1 MKKMYADRFY
11 DDIEKENFYLGIV
24 SKVFR
29 ENSYV
34 QVENLSLLKHRKI
47 KAELLI
53 PNTINFFVI
62 IEDVKGLFFGEVYQ
76 ETIQGTESVHNAIST
91 GHNEKIYPEIAINI
105 TALMNKND
113 HFEMSGFKTVGIND
127 KVYIANVEIVDKY
140 LKSLEIND
148 YKYNKDN
155 DQKSIT
161 NFAKIL
167 GFSKNNISIQP
178 NTLFDR
184 HLMVLGATNSGK
196 STSALSILDKL
207 VMNKRKVLMIDPTGE
222 YRDSFDDDEFTKLT
236 LGDDT
241 FLPVGQVTT
250 QQWELLFQT
259 NDNTQGAVLFDAI
272 KSLRFQ
278 YKTGDCEKWYRKKGK
293 IIINVKK
300 DLLNVTDEDLDFQLS
315 LLPKQI
321 EEESVEEGV
330 KDDEGRY
337 VLSPFKSNS
346 NTWLIRKI
354 EYVFKKTS
362 ITNFIKSVE
371 KDDEMNLLTEIDKFT
386 KIQSTSL
393 YIDASKI
400 STTDGVGNMIV
411 DLISNYVINRGYN
424 EPFVM
429 FIDEV
434 HRYTKFHTDFDE
446 SGLISIARE
455 GRKKGIFLFLTS
467 QSPRDVPDILLS
479 QIGSLLIHR
488 LTSMEEIK
496 IVQNYLDKSEIGRV
510 KNLGQGE
517 AILASVN
524 LLQNVQLRFIKS
536 GRTHYNTTPVL

>member
-1 MKKMYADRFY
+1 MYADRFY

-47 KAELLI
+47 RSELLT

-62 IEDVKGLFFGEVYQ
+62 VEDVQGLFFGEVYQ

-91 GHNEKIYPEIAINI
+91 GHNEKIYPEMAINI
-105 TALMNKND
+105 TALMNQNEQ
-113 HFEMSGFKTVGIND
+113 FELSGFKTVGIND
-127 KVYIANVEIVDKY
+127 KVYIANIEIVNKY
-140 LKSLEIND
+140 LKSLEIN
-148 YKYNKDN
+148 KYQYNEDN
-155 DQKSIT
+155 AQQSIT
-161 NFAKIL
+161 GFAKLL
-167 GFSKNNISIQP
+167 GFSKNSISVQP

-222 YRDSFDDDEFTKLT
+222 YRDSFDDDEFKKLT
-236 LGDDT
+236 LGGDT
-241 FLPVGQVTT
+241 FLSAGQVTT

-278 YKTGDCEKWYRKKGK
+278 YKIGNNEEEYRKKGK
-293 IIINVKK
+293 IISSVKK
-300 DLLNVTDEDLDFQLS
+300 DLLKVTDRDLNFQLP

-321 EEESVEEGV
+321 EEESVEEG
-330 KDDEGRY
+330 KKNDEGRY
-337 VLSPFKSNS
+337 VSAPFKSSS
-346 NTWLIRKI
+346 NTWLIRKV
-354 EYVFKKTS
+354 EYVFRKTS
-362 ITNFIKSVE
+362 ITNFIKLIG
-371 KDDEMNLLTEIDKFT
+371 KDNEVNLLTEIDNFT
-386 KIQSTSL
+386 RTQGTSL

-400 STTDGVGNMIV
+400 STADGVGSMIV
-411 DLISNYVINRGYN
+411 DLISNYVINRECN

-429 FIDEV
+429 FIDEA
-434 HRYTKFHTDFDE
+434 HRYTRFHTGFNE

-467 QSPRDVPDILLS
+467 QSPKDVPDILLS

-488 LTSMEEIK
+488 LTSLEETK

-524 LLQNVQLRFIKS
+524 LLQNIQLRFIKS
-536 GRTHYNTTPVL
+536 GRMHHNKTPVL